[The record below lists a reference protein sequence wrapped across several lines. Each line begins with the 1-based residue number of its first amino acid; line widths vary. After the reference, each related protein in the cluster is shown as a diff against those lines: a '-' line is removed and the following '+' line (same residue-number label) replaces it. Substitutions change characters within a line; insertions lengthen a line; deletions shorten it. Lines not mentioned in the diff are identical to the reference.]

1 VWFFWQSL
9 ISTQY
14 RLVIT
19 SSGSD
24 SSTDIVGSDVI
35 CIEVPTD
42 DIRVGDSLLV
52 FPGETIPVDVS
63 QILHEY
69 FSFRSLSQ
77 G

>member
-1 VWFFWQSL
+1 MWFFWQSH
-9 ISTQY
+9 ISTES

-24 SSTDIVGSDVI
+24 SSTDVVGSDAI

-42 DIRVGDSLLV
+42 DIRVGDSLLI
-52 FPGETIPVDVS
+52 FLGETIFVDVS

-69 FSFRSLSQ
+69 FSFRTLSQ